1 MESILNLQLS
11 LFGSFINIKPQNDIV
26 IQLLTN
32 LKEENFMPGTVDI
45 AMVDANTKQISS
57 ESRLQLVSEDKT
69 LNIVFLQDRI
79 DFNYNL
85 IPNTPQIKNIQFLVN
100 NMATLIQK
108 VFAAFSSTTGNRLAF
123 NCRFLLDKME
133 EEKMDLFIKR
143 YSNVPS
149 FFQSSNVAE
158 WNMRFNNPAEV
169 PVKGDAKEMC
179 NRIVEFGIMQSA
191 IDDSNA
197 IGIAFDINTLA
208 DNLEL
213 RFNYENLM
221 FFANQNID
229 FICSALSE
237 IEG

>member
-11 LFGSFINIKPQNDIV
+11 LFGAFINIKPKNDIV

-32 LKEENFMPGTVDI
+32 LKEENFMPGTIDI

-85 IPNTPQIKNIQFLVN
+85 MPNTTQIQNLQLLVN
-100 NMATLIQK
+100 NMSILIRK
-108 VFAAFSSTTGNRLAF
+108 VFAAFASTTGNRLAF
-123 NCRFLLDKME
+123 NCRFLLDKMDD
-133 EEKMDLFIKR
+133 EKLDAFIKR
-143 YSNVPS
+143 YSNEPS

-158 WNMRFNNPAEV
+158 WNLRFNNPSEI
-169 PVKGDAKEMC
+169 PVKDDAKEMC
-179 NRIVEFGIMQSA
+179 NRIVEFGIMQSS
-191 IDDSNA
+191 IDDSKS

-208 DNLEL
+208 NNLEL
-213 RFNYENLM
+213 RFNYEDLM
-221 FFANQNID
+221 LFANQNID
-229 FICSALSE
+229 FICAALSE